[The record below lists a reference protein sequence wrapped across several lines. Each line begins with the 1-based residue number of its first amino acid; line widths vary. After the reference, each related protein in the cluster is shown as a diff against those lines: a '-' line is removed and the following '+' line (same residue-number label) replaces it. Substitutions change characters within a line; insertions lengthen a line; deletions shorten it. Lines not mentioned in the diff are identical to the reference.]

1 MNTSLTSVSY
11 SPQEQAIA
19 TGSCVGKNNP
29 LRTMP
34 AFRKYSGAALKI
46 WFPMSM

>member
-29 LRTMP
+29 PFVPCPL
-34 AFRKYSGAALKI
+34 SENIQALL
-46 WFPMSM
+46 